1 MKLATKM
8 VPGSVYQPGP
18 ELRLPMPEPQPQPQ
32 PQEVAVLPLELRRV
46 AMSKLPSTPQAPVAA
61 RAGMRAVLLLLVVAD
76 PCSRRSRPLLFCFSS
91 SRSIIL
97 SQ

>member
-18 ELRLPMPEPQPQPQ
+18 ELRLPMPEPQPQ

-61 RAGMRAVLLLLVVAD
+61 RAGKGKMCRTWHEINICHTKAFY
-76 PCSRRSRPLLFCFSS
+76 PPPKKK
-91 SRSIIL
+91 
-97 SQ
+97 